1 MSADWYLVFMDD
13 AFIRNNEWK
22 NQNTVGCYD
31 WESLFGGV
39 SSAYPSVICDPEKLS
54 V

>member
-22 NQNTVGCYD
+22 NQNN
-31 WESLFGGV
+31 EQISLAVNKSLRNAIFKGK
-39 SSAYPSVICDPEKLS
+39 IFEIDFQ
-54 V
+54 